1 MMMMLMMVMMLL
13 LLLLLLL
20 LLMLMLIMRSGC
32 CHYVRAE
39 IVSFTLL
46 PQMMFHSWL
55 HTRPLLSAA
64 RGCGGGSVR
73 RTGAMVCRRP
83 SWTWQTRCA
92 WHRDRTRAETCPAG
106 RPSRPP
112 H

>member
-1 MMMMLMMVMMLL
+1 MLLMLL

-55 HTRPLLSAA
+55 HTRPP
-64 RGCGGGSVR
+64 G
-73 RTGAMVCRRP
+73 
-83 SWTWQTRCA
+83 RCA
-92 WHRDRTRAETCPAG
+92 RRSKVKRLAKKEQ
-106 RPSRPP
+106 RLVSKSRPP
-112 H
+112 I